1 MRNKEQIEIELAE
14 ADTADSR
21 MLLGVISAARGAF
34 VAADA
39 PGGPIDG
46 GVIGIAVPA
55 WAIDAI
61 AEALSGDHE
70 FARAFEDMFG
80 ATAVERD
87 GADAVHA
94 REVMYHREWPELH
107 SNGDDHASE
116 ACPACHIGADAVRAA
131 RCFVCSVSVATCVCG
146 FGADWPDGW
155 MRCDHCGQPYRSD
168 GGQPHCA
175 GSTGS

>member
-1 MRNKEQIEIELAE
+1 MRNDERIETELAG
-14 ADTADSR
+14 ANTPDSR
-21 MLLGVISAARGAF
+21 MLLGVLSAARGAF
-34 VAADA
+34 VAADG
-39 PGGPIDG
+39 PGGPGEG
-46 GVIGIAVPA
+46 GVIGIAVPV

-94 REVMYHREWPELH
+94 REVMYHREWPEMH

-116 ACPACHIGADAVRAA
+116 ACPACHIGADAARTA
-131 RCFVCSVSVATCVCG
+131 RCFVCAVSVATCACDTA
-146 FGADWPDGW
+146 ADWPDGW
-155 MRCDHCGQPYRSD
+155 TRCEHCGQPYRSD
-168 GGQPHCA
+168 MDEPHCTVSA
-175 GSTGS
+175 GS